1 MNTYREFTIKQQVI
15 FYAVTLL
22 VATTCVYFDL
32 NHEEGTSHKEAQPEA
47 VKSEPANNFLSGNEV
62 AHSTF
67 AAFEFK

>member
-22 VATTCVYFDL
+22 VASTCLYFDI
-32 NHEEGTSHKEAQPEA
+32 NYEQGAPSKENQSEA
-47 VKSEPANNFLSGNEV
+47 IKSDSNKTFLSDNEV

-67 AAFEFK
+67 SDFQFK